1 MIRLLIVLAVI
12 GLLVSFL
19 LQRNQE
25 ESKPEVLYQQQ
36 TRQAEALEQQLQDQ
50 AQRQLESIDETTR

>member
-19 LQRNQE
+19 FQRNQE
-25 ESKPEVLYQQQ
+25 EAKPEVLYQQQ

-50 AQRQLESIDETTR
+50 AQRQLESIDEKTR

>member
-19 LQRNQE
+19 FQRNQE
-25 ESKPEVLYQQQ
+25 EAKPEVLYQQQ
-36 TRQAEALEQQLQDQ
+36 TRQAEALEQ
-50 AQRQLESIDETTR
+50 